1 MRDSVPAEV
10 ATGAPA
16 EASAEV
22 PALPAARPPLVRG
35 PRCPHARRGD
45 RVVEYCGPATISEVV
60 GQGRIIGFGI
70 VCGRHK
76 NAIDKPDTRCKKQV
90 LLGEGSAQMSHSEA
104 KLRLKRWFVVG
115 HMSEDGWPA
124 ATKRK
129 EHLKFGGPSLALL
142 ASDAD
147 GWSDMT
153 EAELD
158 EACRLVP
165 VGGF

>member
-1 MRDSVPAEV
+1 MV
-10 ATGAPA
+10 
-16 EASAEV
+16 
-22 PALPAARPPLVRG
+22 
-35 PRCPHARRGD
+35 
-45 RVVEYCGPATISEVV
+45 
-60 GQGRIIGFGI
+60 FGI

-129 EHLKFGGPSLALL
+129 EHLKFGGPGLALL

-158 EACRLVP
+158 EACRIVP